1 MNLCMLC
8 LNELENKRKYENEHK
23 EMGID
28 PSTTINLKTV

>member
-8 LNELENKRKYENEHK
+8 LNEWENKRKQEKENK

-28 PSTTINLKTV
+28 PSTTNLETV